1 MKGFWLGVGTT
12 LVALVV
18 GAFAIMGLGLV
29 PVSADAR
36 PGAIEEWLAGF
47 ARDAAIERAAPE
59 GESPVAP
66 TAEALAN
73 AAPLYR
79 DHCAGCHGSPSTQD
93 NVFAASLYPPAPQFL
108 GAKAPKHLHD
118 SDGELFVVI
127 RNGIRLTGM
136 PTSTRMLKDGEIWR
150 LVTFLKHLDELP
162 PEAIAAF
169 GAH

>member
-1 MKGFWLGVGTT
+1 MKGFWLGVGMT
-12 LVALVV
+12 LAALGV
-18 GAFAIMGLGLV
+18 GGFAIMGLGLV

-36 PGAIEEWLAGF
+36 PGAIEKWLAEL
-47 ARDAAIERAAPE
+47 ALDAAIERAAPE

-66 TAEALAN
+66 TAEALTN
-73 AAPLYR
+73 AATLYR
-79 DHCAGCHGSPSTQD
+79 NHCAGCHGSPSTQD

-108 GAKAPKHLHD
+108 GAKARKHSHD
-118 SDGELFVVI
+118 SDGEIFVMI
-127 RNGIRLTGM
+127 RDGIRLTGM